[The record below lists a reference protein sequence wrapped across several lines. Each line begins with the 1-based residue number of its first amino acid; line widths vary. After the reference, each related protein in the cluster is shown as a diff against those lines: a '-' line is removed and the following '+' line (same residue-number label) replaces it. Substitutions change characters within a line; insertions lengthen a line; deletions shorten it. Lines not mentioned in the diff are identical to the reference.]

1 MCSAINV
8 EAFNSMN
15 AKYHPCGAIESSPQN
30 TQKSK
35 KCPTTASADLRRDF
49 AGERKQQELLE
60 TALTE
65 NCG

>member
-1 MCSAINV
+1 MNV
-8 EAFNSMN
+8 EAFNSTN
-15 AKYHPCGAIESSPQN
+15 AKNHPRGAIESSPQN

-35 KCPTTASADLRRDF
+35 KFPTTASADLRRDL
-49 AGERKQQELLE
+49 ADERKRQELLD